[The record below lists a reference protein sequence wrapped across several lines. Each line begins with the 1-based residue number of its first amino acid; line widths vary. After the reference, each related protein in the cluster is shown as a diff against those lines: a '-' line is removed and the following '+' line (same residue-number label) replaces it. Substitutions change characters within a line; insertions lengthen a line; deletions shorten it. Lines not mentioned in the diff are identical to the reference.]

1 MLVLFLVVFLIV
13 FLPLFVLFY
22 IILLGL
28 CKIGK
33 TNFNKNNGG
42 QVKFS
47 YINFPNLPCLLLQ
60 LLVFYRIVSVLTEAS
75 VTTKYT
81 IGFVWTVSES
91 CPASYSSLAGGD
103 YIWIIHI
110 PLNECPSYDTMIHNN
125 IIQNNHAALLLWQR
139 QVTHFYVS
147 DRKRTYIATSFHY
160 TWLTIK
166 FYSALLNCV
175 RCYRVLSKM
184 G

>member
-1 MLVLFLVVFLIV
+1 ME
-13 FLPLFVLFY
+13 
-22 IILLGL
+22 
-28 CKIGK
+28 K
-33 TNFNKNNGG
+33 TNFSKNNRG

-147 DRKRTYIATSFHY
+147 DRERTYIATSFHY

-175 RCYRVLSKM
+175 RCYRVLSNRWDKS
-184 G
+184 GFWDFYNSVEERADWGLCQYI

>member
-1 MLVLFLVVFLIV
+1 ME
-13 FLPLFVLFY
+13 
-22 IILLGL
+22 
-28 CKIGK
+28 K
-33 TNFNKNNGG
+33 TNFSKNNRG

-125 IIQNNHAALLLWQR
+125 IIQNNHMPILPWQ
-139 QVTHFYVS
+139 
-147 DRKRTYIATSFHY
+147 DRFSQNI
-160 TWLTIK
+160 
-166 FYSALLNCV
+166 
-175 RCYRVLSKM
+175 
-184 G
+184 